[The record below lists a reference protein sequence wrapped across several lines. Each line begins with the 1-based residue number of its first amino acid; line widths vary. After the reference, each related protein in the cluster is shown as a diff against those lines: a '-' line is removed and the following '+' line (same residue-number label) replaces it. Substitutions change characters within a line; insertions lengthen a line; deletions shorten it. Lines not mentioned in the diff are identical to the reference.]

1 MSTHKCHNL
10 VEWLDGVILLCEK
23 GDGCYVPK
31 LTDLKQYC
39 KSKDHYKCPFNVK
52 FSDFSTDLN
61 IACLSR
67 KVMNNEIY
75 CK

>member
-1 MSTHKCHNL
+1 MGVPKCHNL

-31 LTDLKQYC
+31 LTDLKRYC
-39 KSKDHYKCPFNVK
+39 KSKDHSSCPYYMK
-52 FSDFSTDLN
+52 FSDSSSFMNT
-61 IACLSR
+61 ACFSR
-67 KVMNNEIY
+67 KVMNDEIY

>member
-1 MSTHKCHNL
+1 MGAQKCHNL

-23 GDGCYVPK
+23 GDGFYVPK

-39 KSKDHYKCPFNVK
+39 KSKDHSKCPFYMK
-52 FSDFSTDLN
+52 FSDLSSEVN
-61 IACLSR
+61 IACLSG
-67 KVMNNEIY
+67 KVMNNEVY

>member
-1 MSTHKCHNL
+1 MGARKCHNL

-23 GDGCYVPK
+23 GDGFYVPE

-39 KSKDHYKCPFNVK
+39 KSKDHSSCPFYTK
-52 FSDFSTDLN
+52 FTDSSSVIN
-61 IACLSR
+61 IPCLSR
-67 KVMNNEIY
+67 KVMNDEIS